1 MMFEIILFV
10 SVLLGQLGRIQLTP
24 QVALY
29 AHDIALALFALV
41 SVMHL
46 LRYKEK
52 RKSWVLVV
60 PFLFVS
66 IVCIF
71 SLLVNA
77 GQFTG
82 NEVVVGSAY
91 AARFIAYFGLYFLV
105 RSDHHTSTYWLTWLF
120 LLGLAFAG
128 LGLIQINVYPDLRNL
143 SYEGWDPHYY
153 RLFATL
159 LDPNFMGSILVVT
172 FIAGVAVFKRAAEKI
187 WSVAGLSVIFVA
199 FLLTFSRSSYVA
211 AIAALLSYIIISG
224 RWRYLYFLL
233 FLCAAIVAVPAIGGE
248 STALFRQLTALARIA
263 NWQEGI
269 QLFLKSPIIGYG
281 FNMIGSLAHNAST
294 LTAGTVARSTSGYDN
309 SIVFILVTTGIVGLV
324 AFANLGIKIIGI
336 GRRAMQKKNN
346 ELGILYIT
354 ACIGILAHSMFVNT
368 VFYPQM
374 MLCFWIFTAAVEK
387 EGK

>member
-1 MMFEIILFV
+1 
-10 SVLLGQLGRIQLTP
+10 
-24 QVALY
+24 
-29 AHDIALALFALV
+29 
-41 SVMHL
+41 
-46 LRYKEK
+46 
-52 RKSWVLVV
+52 
-60 PFLFVS
+60 
-66 IVCIF
+66 
-71 SLLVNA
+71 
-77 GQFTG
+77 
-82 NEVVVGSAY
+82 
-91 AARFIAYFGLYFLV
+91 
-105 RSDHHTSTYWLTWLF
+105 